1 MNNRLLYTCI
11 SALISIIGVNTIN
24 QKIVN
29 LDTTS
34 FIDLLIIST
43 VLGMIIIL
51 FCIGVNKLNNRNSTD
66 DLDKYVNT

>member
-11 SALISIIGVNTIN
+11 TGLLSLIGTNIIH

-43 VLGMIIIL
+43 GMGMIVIL
-51 FCIGVNKLNNRNSTD
+51 FCIVVNRLNNTNSTD